1 MRPLV
6 LASASAYRRELL
18 TRLGVRFDVVAPAV
32 SEEDLA
38 GEGEVRAGGAHPRAG
53 AKART
58 VAQQYP
64 EAIVVGSDQV
74 AAMGARVLHK
84 SGHAAG
90 AREQLTTL
98 SGKAANFFTACAII
112 GTRANVHEV
121 HLDTTHVVFRVLSA
135 EEIAR
140 YVERE
145 QPFDCAGSFKIES
158 LGVALLE
165 RIDMSDPTALIG
177 LPLIWTALAL
187 RRLGYAVP

>member
-6 LASASAYRRELL
+6 LASTSTYRRELL
-18 TRLGVRFDVVAPAV
+18 TRLGVRFDVVAPTV
-32 SEEDLA
+32 SEEDLGNA
-38 GEGEVRAGGAHPRAG
+38 GPAERARRLPL
-53 AKART
+53 AKAQAI
-58 VAQQYP
+58 AQQCP
-64 EAIVVGSDQV
+64 EAIVIGSDQV
-74 AAMGARVLHK
+74 AASGARVLHK

-140 YVERE
+140 YVEHE